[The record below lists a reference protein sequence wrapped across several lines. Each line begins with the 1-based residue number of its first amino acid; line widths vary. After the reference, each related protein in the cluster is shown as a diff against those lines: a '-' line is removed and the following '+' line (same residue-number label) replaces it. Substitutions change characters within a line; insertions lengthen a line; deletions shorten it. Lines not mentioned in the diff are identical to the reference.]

1 MITTEIKISRQVE
14 QAVETILDAHA
25 QGNTD
30 AQAREYVKRLDLVAA
45 ALRREAEDIEA
56 LAREEQATVYST

>member
-14 QAVETILDAHA
+14 QAIETILDAHA
-25 QGNTD
+25 QGNND